1 MSNFRRCLLKIS
13 GEALAGDA
21 GHGIDNLVISQVA
34 KEIVG
39 SVKMG
44 AQIALVI
51 GGGNFA
57 RGVSSSAGGMN
68 RAAADSIGMLAT
80 VMNAIAM
87 QDALEKHGLDAE
99 IMSAIGME
107 PLCQIFD
114 RRKATQILE
123 AGKVVLFAA
132 GTGNPFF
139 TTDTAAVLRAIES
152 GCNVMMKATKV
163 DGIYSAD
170 PIKDKSAFKFN
181 DITYEEILKRNLAVM
196 DTTAV
201 TLARENKLPVCV
213 FKLAEGNLAQVLT
226 QSGGV
231 GTFVHE

>member
-1 MSNFRRCLLKIS
+1 MLEFKRCLLKLS

-21 GHGIDNLVISQVA
+21 GHGIDNQIINQVA
-34 KEIVG
+34 QEIAG
-39 SVKMG
+39 SVNMG

-57 RGVSSSAGGMN
+57 RGVSASASHGMN

-80 VMNAIAM
+80 VMNSIAM
-87 QDALEKHGLDAE
+87 QDALEKHGLGAE

-114 RRKATQILE
+114 RRKAVEIME
-123 AGKVVLFAA
+123 KGKAVIFAA

-170 PIKDKSAFKFN
+170 PMKDKSAFKFN

-196 DTTAV
+196 DTAAV
-201 TLARENKLPVCV
+201 ALARENKLPVFV
-213 FKLAEGNLAQVLT
+213 FKLAEGNLTKALT
-226 QSGGV
+226 QSGI
-231 GTFVHE
+231 GTLVHE

>member
-21 GHGIDNLVISQVA
+21 GHGIDGLIINQVA
-34 KEIVG
+34 KEISG

-57 RGVSSSAGGMN
+57 RGVSASAGGMN

-87 QDALEKHGLDAE
+87 QDALEKHDLGAE
-99 IMSAIGME
+99 VMSAIGME

-114 RRKATQILE
+114 RRKAVQILE
-123 AGKVVLFAA
+123 SGKVVLFAA

-152 GCNVMMKATKV
+152 GCDVMMKATKV

-170 PIKDKSAFKFN
+170 PLKDKSAFKFN

-201 TLARENKLPVCV
+201 TLAREHKLPVCV
-213 FKLAEGNLAQVLT
+213 FKLAEGNLTQALT

-231 GTFVHE
+231 GTFVH

>member
-21 GHGIDNLVISQVA
+21 GHGIDSLIINRVA
-34 KEIVG
+34 QEIVG

-44 AQIALVI
+44 IQIALVI

-57 RGVSSSAGGMN
+57 RGVSASAGGMN

-87 QDALEKHGLDAE
+87 QDALEKHELGTE
-99 IMSAIGME
+99 VMSAISME

-114 RRKATQILE
+114 RRKAVQILE
-123 AGKVVLFAA
+123 NGKAVLFAA

-152 GCNVMMKATKV
+152 GCDVMMKATKV

-170 PIKDKSAFKFN
+170 PLKDKSAFKFN

-201 TLARENKLPVCV
+201 TLAREHKLPVCV
-213 FKLAEGNLAQVLT
+213 FKLAEGNLTKALT
-226 QSGGV
+226 QSGGI
-231 GTFVHE
+231 GTLVH